1 MNSIEPMKPGVL
13 YYLNPTTK
21 QLEPTDKTIDYDTI
35 MKTAQER
42 LEELKKNPVGKNTLT
57 DAEIQELAQKYDP
70 QKMTQKEYD
79 SFIRYLEENGVLSK
93 LETCDIGMSFTRII
107 PGYNGMTVT
116 VAPASTQW
124 VKTLADMNGNA
135 IQFALAKSQLQCLGY
150 DGQIQQGAY
159 SKVLDI
165 LNQINEARGE
175 PASSQPPSTIENDFD
190 VGYSVSTGKSDLTA
204 SALMGDL
211 SSFQLAIDR
220 IKSAHKLTT
229 SALNV

>member
-1 MNSIEPMKPGVL
+1 MNSTGPIIPLAG
-13 YYLNPTTK
+13 YYLNPATK
-21 QLEPTDKTIDYDTI
+21 KMELTDKTIDYDTI
-35 MKTAQER
+35 MKMAQEQ

-70 QKMTQKEYD
+70 QKMTQNEYD
-79 SFIRYLEENGVLSK
+79 SFIRYLEEKGVLSK

-135 IQFALAKSQLQCLGY
+135 IQFVLAKSQLQWLGY
-150 DGQIQQGAY
+150 NGQIQQGTY

-165 LNQINEARGE
+165 LNQMNAARGGS
-175 PASSQPPSTIENDFD
+175 ASSQTSSVVENNFEPERN
-190 VGYSVSTGKSDLTA
+190 VSMGVSNLTA

-220 IKSAHKLTT
+220 IKGAHRLTT
-229 SALNV
+229 SALNI